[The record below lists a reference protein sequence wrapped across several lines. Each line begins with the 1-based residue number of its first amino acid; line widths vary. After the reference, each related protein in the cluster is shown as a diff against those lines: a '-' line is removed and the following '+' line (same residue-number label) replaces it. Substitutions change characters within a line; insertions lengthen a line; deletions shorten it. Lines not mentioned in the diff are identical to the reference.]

1 MRLLLA
7 LPALLVLSA
16 CSEQQMCISR
26 ATQDLRAVRGF
37 ASEAEGNLSRGYALV
52 KTQVVDYETVSCG
65 TRPDGKTKRCRVPVR
80 DTVFKHKA
88 IDLDAEAAKL
98 SVLRKKE
105 AELALKADAS
115 VLACQ
120 KAYPS

>member
-26 ATQDLRAVRGF
+26 ATQDLRTVRGF
-37 ASEAEGNLSRGYALV
+37 ATEAEGNLARGYALV
-52 KTQVVDYETVSCG
+52 ETQVVDYERVQCG
-65 TRPDGKTKRCRVPVR
+65 TTAEGATKYCRVPVR
-80 DTVFKHKA
+80 DTVLKRKS

-98 SVLRKKE
+98 SVLRQKE
-105 AELALKADAS
+105 SALALKADAS
-115 VLACQ
+115 ILACQ